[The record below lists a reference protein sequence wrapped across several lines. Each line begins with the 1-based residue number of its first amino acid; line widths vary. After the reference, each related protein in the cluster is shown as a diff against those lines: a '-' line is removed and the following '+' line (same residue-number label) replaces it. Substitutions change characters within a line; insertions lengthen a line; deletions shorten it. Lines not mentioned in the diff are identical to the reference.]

1 MGGRCSKRKATTA
14 ITAVASRTRTSS
26 RELSMDKVHGKEVT
40 RQESVCTA
48 SFYHIRLKEVRGL
61 NKFSSEGEEGAAD

>member
-1 MGGRCSKRKATTA
+1 
-14 ITAVASRTRTSS
+14 
-26 RELSMDKVHGKEVT
+26 MDKVHGKEVT